1 MDSSHLTPIN
11 SLFQELLHLLNLGE
25 MADKL
30 ASHGLTD
37 FVGYQALYFGDP
49 KYNIRREDC
58 HSEQGIQAKD
68 QLIKALKKALK
79 IKEVS
84 MYIHLLTYIVSEDLP
99 ECVEKIR
106 R

>member
-1 MDSSHLTPIN
+1 MDPSHLAPIN

-30 ASHGLTD
+30 ASQGLTD
-37 FVGYQALYFGDP
+37 FLAHQALYFGDP

-68 QLIKALKKALK
+68 QLIKALKKVLK